1 MRRDRSKTEQE
12 SRRRRIEF
20 LTSDQAPAQERGKA
34 VLFLLAHAC
43 AYLLLI
49 AAEATWAAIT
59 GVRVWRRR
67 QTGLAASVRGGAHKP
82 TLAVLL
88 AVRLAYLVSRRA
100 GLAWL
105 NRRADDYAAQRRA
118 TA

>member
-1 MRRDRSKTEQE
+1 MRRYRRSREQE
-12 SRRRRIEF
+12 RHRRRIDF
-20 LTSDQAPAQERGKA
+20 LTSDEAPVEERGWS

-49 AAEATWAAIT
+49 AAEATWAVVT
-59 GVRVWRRR
+59 GVRLWRRR
-67 QTGLAASVRGGAHKP
+67 ETGLAASVRSGVHKP

-88 AVRLAYLVSRRA
+88 AARLAYMVFRRA
-100 GLAWL
+100 GIAKL
-105 NRRADDYAAQRRA
+105 NRRADDYAAQNRD

>member
-1 MRRDRSKTEQE
+1 MRRDRRSREQE
-12 SRRRRIEF
+12 RHRRRIDF
-20 LTSDQAPAQERGKA
+20 LTSDAAPVEERGWS

-49 AAEATWAAIT
+49 GGEATWAVVT

-67 QTGLAASVRGGAHKP
+67 ETGLAASVRSGVHKP

-88 AVRLAYLVSRRA
+88 VARLAYLVFRRSGIA
-100 GLAWL
+100 KL
-105 NRRADDYAAQRRA
+105 NRRADDYAAQNRDSA
-118 TA
+118 